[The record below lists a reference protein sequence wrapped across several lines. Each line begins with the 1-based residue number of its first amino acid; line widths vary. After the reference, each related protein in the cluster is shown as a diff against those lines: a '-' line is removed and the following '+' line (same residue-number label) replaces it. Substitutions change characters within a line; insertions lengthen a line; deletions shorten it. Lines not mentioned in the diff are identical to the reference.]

1 MAQEKRH
8 IVSHL
13 MLERLVGIHKKIKS
27 GTYPNTKQLAEEFNS
42 GKGIATISR
51 DIEFL
56 RDRFG
61 APIEYDYEHRG
72 YFYTSDF
79 EMPLNAISPDAMIS
93 LFATKI
99 MLSHFKDSPLYSE
112 ICSSINL
119 LANSGHEENDELLKR
134 IALSPNPLPINIIEE
149 NVWKTILHSLRN
161 NLKIEF
167 DYIGLWNPENT
178 HRKVHPYQLVMDNG
192 NYFLYGFSEERNENR
207 LFSLS
212 RIKNPKA
219 TEETFSLPKDF
230 EFEKHCGGGKFGSF
244 SYNESEHY
252 KIEFY
257 ENARQML
264 KDFVWAEDQKLYD
277 DEARNCTT
285 IEFSSTQYLKI
296 EEWILSQ
303 GCYAKPLEPE
313 WLVNEWKAHIKG
325 MTALAEM
332 E

>member
-27 GTYPNTKQLAEEFNS
+27 GTFPNTRQLAEEFNS

-61 APIEYDYEHRG
+61 APIEYDHEHRG

-79 EMPLNAISPDAMIS
+79 EMPLNAISADTMVS
-93 LFATKI
+93 LFAAKI
-99 MLSHFKDSPLYSE
+99 MLSRFKDSPLYSD
-112 ICSSINL
+112 ICSAINL
-119 LANSGHEENDELLKR
+119 LANSNFDGNDEILKR
-134 IALSPNPLPINIIEE
+134 IALSPSPMPINIIEE
-149 NVWKTILHSLRN
+149 SVWKTILQALRN
-161 NLKIEF
+161 NTKIEF
-167 DYIGLWNPENT
+167 DYNGRWNPENT

-192 NYFLYGFSEERNENR
+192 NYFLYGFSEERNETR

-212 RIKNPKA
+212 SIKNPKT
-219 TEETFSLPKDF
+219 TEETFLLPEDF

-264 KDFVWAEDQKLYD
+264 KDFVWAEDQKLHD
-277 DEARNCTT
+277 DETRNCTT

-303 GCYAKPLEPE
+303 GRYAKPLEPE
-313 WLVNEWKAHIKG
+313 WLVDEWKSHIKG
-325 MTALAEM
+325 MMDFAKIK
-332 E
+332 

>member
-27 GTYPNTKQLAEEFNS
+27 GSYPNTKQLAEEFNS

-207 LFSLS
+207 LFSL
-212 RIKNPKA
+212 
-219 TEETFSLPKDF
+219 PKDF

-264 KDFVWAEDQKLYD
+264 KDFVSRLLCK
-277 DEARNCTT
+277 
-285 IEFSSTQYLKI
+285 
-296 EEWILSQ
+296 
-303 GCYAKPLEPE
+303 
-313 WLVNEWKAHIKG
+313 
-325 MTALAEM
+325 TA
-332 E
+332 